1 MDIESLSD
9 VWGAVCEEIKKRITD
24 VSFNLWIK
32 DLQPVSMS
40 GGLLTLSIYNE
51 YKGQIIESNYLDIM
65 KESLKTIMGFDM
77 EIKITLDSSKNPHE
91 PVPTVPY
98 DEKFTFDSFVV
109 GQTNRFA
116 HAAAQAVV
124 NNPAFEYNPFVIY
137 GPSGVGKTHLLLAI
151 KNEIARKY
159 PAMQIVCVRGEEFT
173 NQLIR
178 ALGEGRAAI
187 EAFQEKYRK
196 ADVLLLDDIHFIA
209 GKTQTEE
216 EFFNTFNVLHGN
228 NKQIVLTLDRPPKA
242 IPTLEDR
249 IRSRIESGLMAD
261 ITPADFETRV
271 GIINKKAEQLGITLS
286 EEIVYEMAKKI
297 IANTRQ
303 IEGVVK
309 KLQAY
314 IKIENKT
321 PTIPVLKN
329 YIRDVI
335 NDFQPEPIKIEQI
348 IEEVARTYRV
358 SETEILSSRK
368 TAQLVLARQ
377 ISMYIAR
384 ETTELSYQAIGES
397 FGRDHT
403 TALYSVRKIESFLK
417 ERPHEKEIVDD
428 IIRNLKAE

>member
-1 MDIESLSD
+1 
-9 VWGAVCEEIKKRITD
+9 
-24 VSFNLWIK
+24 
-32 DLQPVSMS
+32 
-40 GGLLTLSIYNE
+40 
-51 YKGQIIESNYLDIM
+51 
-65 KESLKTIMGFDM
+65 
-77 EIKITLDSSKNPHE
+77 
-91 PVPTVPY
+91 
-98 DEKFTFDSFVV
+98 
-109 GQTNRFA
+109 
-116 HAAAQAVV
+116 
-124 NNPAFEYNPFVIY
+124 
-137 GPSGVGKTHLLLAI
+137 
-151 KNEIARKY
+151 
-159 PAMQIVCVRGEEFT
+159 
-173 NQLIR
+173 
-178 ALGEGRAAI
+178 
-187 EAFQEKYRK
+187 
-196 ADVLLLDDIHFIA
+196 
-209 GKTQTEE
+209 
-216 EFFNTFNVLHGN
+216 
-228 NKQIVLTLDRPPKA
+228 
-242 IPTLEDR
+242 
-249 IRSRIESGLMAD
+249 MAD

-329 YIRDVI
+329 FIRDVI

-358 SETEILSSRK
+358 SETDILSSRK

-377 ISMYIAR
+377 IAMYIAR